1 MAKEHILKGVLLT
14 GICVFSTIIWS
25 PFVVMHNVAAAH
37 GESTMNQV
45 SHSQDYS
52 RAHSQSMMKYIKEE
66 RVREGS
72 GGRQR
77 ELSTRHCE
85 AKTVA

>member
-45 SHSQDYS
+45 SHSHDYS
-52 RAHSQSMMKYIKEE
+52 RAHSQPMMKYIKEE

-72 GGRQR
+72 SGRQR